1 MASSQNFAGTI
12 AVVTGASRGIGAA
25 LALRLGAAGAH
36 CVLLG
41 RTVGG
46 LEATDD
52 AIRKAG
58 GKAASLVPI
67 NLISEHDK
75 IDSLGAE
82 LYQRHGKVDFLFAC
96 AAQLG
101 TLSPLGHIE
110 PKLWQDT
117 FALNVTANYRLLRSL
132 DPLLR
137 QSPIAQ
143 AVFLTCD
150 AARQHE
156 AYWGGYSASKAALEA
171 MIACYAAEM
180 QSTTVRARCIN
191 PGWADTKLYRQAFPG
206 TPKGTVPSADAA
218 AASIMDQL

>member
-1 MASSQNFAGTI
+1 MPQLQGAI

-25 LALRLGAAGAH
+25 LAVRLGAAGAH

-58 GKAASLVPI
+58 ASAATIVPI
-67 NLISEHDK
+67 NLLTEHDK
-75 IDSLGAE
+75 VDALGAE
-82 LYQRHGKVDFLFAC
+82 LFQRYGRVDYLFGC

-110 PKLWQDT
+110 PKVWQET
-117 FALNVTANYRLLRSL
+117 FALNVTANYRLIRSL

-137 QSPIAQ
+137 QSPAAQ

-150 AARQHE
+150 AARQPE
-156 AYWGGYSASKAALEA
+156 AYWGAYAASKAALEA
-171 MIACYAAEM
+171 MVASYEAEM
-180 QSTTVRARCIN
+180 QNTAVRVRCLN
-191 PGWADTKLYRQAFPG
+191 PGAADTKLFRQAFPG
-206 TPKGTVPSADAA
+206 AAKGSVQSADDAA
-218 AASIMDQL
+218 AQIMAQL